1 MIQATVGRNKTVSDL
16 LYCYV
21 NLRLLKNWN
30 EKNAEKEEEAGNEMA
45 ARTNAIDP
53 NDTMEDF
60 LAEALVC
67 DDDEGEGEEDDGEDD
82 DATMVVI

>member
-1 MIQATVGRNKTVSDL
+1 
-16 LYCYV
+16 
-21 NLRLLKNWN
+21 
-30 EKNAEKEEEAGNEMA
+30 MA

-67 DDDEGEGEEDDGEDD
+67 DDDEGEGEEDGSEEDGGEDD